1 MRSHLTLCPNTH
13 GKVTFNLLKHER
25 EVLPTTAR
33 GSTSCHSWS
42 CCWSCSSPS
51 SPAWPTTRSTSPS
64 SSQTGT
70 WTLTTKIWLFFL
82 RGLKGPCH
90 TIKVTKNVIWYFQK
104 LRVHLVVDYADTC
117 WNSRWLRGHN
127 VSVATDYADTMS
139 ISCWLC
145 GQGVGEVVDYAD
157 TIMTM
162 QTLSEKLWRLLTD
175 FKGTIRQK
183 RYLVCVYTP
192 TSNN

>member
-1 MRSHLTLCPNTH
+1 MRSHLTFWSLSERFCLLQPEDQLPAILGAAAGPALLPAVQH
-13 GKVTFNLLKHER
+13 GLQR
-25 EVLPTTAR
+25 EVPLQAPLKQGRELLLP
-33 GSTSCHSWS
+33 
-42 CCWSCSSPS
+42 
-51 SPAWPTTRSTSPS
+51 
-64 SSQTGT
+64 
-70 WTLTTKIWLFFL
+70 KKWLFFL

-104 LRVHLVVDYADTC
+104 LRVHIVVDYADTC

-162 QTLSEKLWRLLTD
+162 QTLSEKIWRLLTD

-183 RYLVCVYTP
+183 RYENVLHIQEQ
-192 TSNN
+192 